1 MGYDFAKAVS
11 QETISPSVPAALL
24 SDEVHVLW
32 DGVNVEGGLGVELVA
47 GFPDLFVVV
56 ELVVDDVVD
65 VEEVVHHLALVG
77 VRTLGAQQA
86 LVGPVPVVELDDMP
100 HLKIFFLERTLVWS
114 ISNLGKYDGKPI

>member
-11 QETISPSVPAALL
+11 LETISPSVPAALL

-32 DGVNVEGGLGVELVA
+32 DGVNVEGRLGVELVA
-47 GFPDLFVVV
+47 GFPHLLVVV
-56 ELVVDDVVD
+56 ELVVDNVVD

-100 HLKIFFLERTLVWS
+100 HLKYYGTH
-114 ISNLGKYDGKPI
+114 ISFVNIKSWQIRW

>member
-1 MGYDFAKAVS
+1 MCYDFAKAVS
-11 QETISPSVPAALL
+11 LETISPSVPATLLL

-32 DGVNVEGGLGVELVA
+32 DGVHVEGGLGVELVA
-47 GFPDLFVVV
+47 GFPHLFVVV

-86 LVGPVPVVELDDMP
+86 LVGPVPVVELDHMP
-100 HLKIFFLERTLVWS
+100 HLKIFFGTHISLVNIKSWQ
-114 ISNLGKYDGKPI
+114 IVRW